1 MIVHGQMC
9 DTLILVTFLVLSI
22 TLGKK
27 NKPLQFAVFTKI
39 SLKMAQNINRAS
51 HLPHFSLKEWHS
63 FILMQSGLLLL
74 HIMHHYSEQVSY
86 QQLQLLWRRL
96 ELSTGSFLFILLA
109 LFLQDFQHISFFVQL
124 RIGYIA
130 RHCKIYIFLFL
141 YLFLNW
147 IENKV
152 WL

>member
-1 MIVHGQMC
+1 MPLYQLHFLFSLSYTEKKKTLAICLVHKN
-9 DTLILVTFLVLSI
+9 TL
-22 TLGKK
+22 KK
-27 NKPLQFAVFTKI
+27 
-39 SLKMAQNINRAS
+39 AQNINRAS

-63 FILMQSGLLLL
+63 FIVMQSGLLLL

-96 ELSTGSFLFILLA
+96 ELSTGSFLFILHA

-152 WL
+152 QL